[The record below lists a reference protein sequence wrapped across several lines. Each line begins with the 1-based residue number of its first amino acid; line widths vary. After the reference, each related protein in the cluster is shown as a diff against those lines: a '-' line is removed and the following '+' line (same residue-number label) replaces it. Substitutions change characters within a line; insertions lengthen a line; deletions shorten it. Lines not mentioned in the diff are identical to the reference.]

1 MLTARTR
8 GPSAYHLPA
17 YWSLE
22 KVNTRGH
29 QLAKEAASMQQLRR
43 NSMWPRCLPAPLRR
57 EGGVELPVQ
66 RQVPVNF
73 TGVAKG
79 REVEMLNTLSLPE

>member
-1 MLTARTR
+1 
-8 GPSAYHLPA
+8 
-17 YWSLE
+17 
-22 KVNTRGH
+22 
-29 QLAKEAASMQQLRR
+29 MQQLRLY
-43 NSMWPRCLPAPLRR
+43 SMWPRCLLAPLRR

-79 REVEMLNTLSLPE
+79 REVEMLSTLSLPE